1 MLKQF
6 SVRYGRNY
14 KVVLAIVL
22 PCLLIVPFI
31 FIMQALKF
39 IEEWKVWFII
49 IGFLGGIIG
58 LALWLAFRVYP
69 SATLG
74 INKNEISLSFK
85 QTGFLS
91 PVDFSFGIP
100 DIISFTRNE
109 TGGGVYFLFKT
120 QKPFRKFQV
129 SSSSNSI
136 EDTISF
142 NEVMFE
148 ISEMVNSANNLQ
160 YKTS

>member
-6 SVRYGRNY
+6 SVSYGRNY

-31 FIMQALKF
+31 FLMQALKF
-39 IEEWKVWFII
+39 LEEWKIWVII
-49 IGFLGGIIG
+49 FSFLGGIIA
-58 LALWLAFRVYP
+58 LALWLVFRVYP
-69 SATLG
+69 SAILS

-85 QTGFLS
+85 QTSFLS
-91 PVDFSFGIP
+91 PSDFSFCIS
-100 DIISFTRNE
+100 DIISFTSNE
-109 TGGGVYFLFKT
+109 TGGDVYFLFKT

-136 EDTISF
+136 EDVISF
-142 NEVMFE
+142 NEVMVE
-148 ISEMVNSANNLQ
+148 ISEMINNANNGQ
-160 YKTS
+160 